1 MNMKRDNSNRAT
13 FIIYTMKIM
22 EYKDNY
28 ERHTGKQLI
37 VLGNYSVTDTMTP
50 LVTSQVTTTPTK

>member
-1 MNMKRDNSNRAT
+1 MKRDDSNRAT
-13 FIIYTMKIM
+13 FIICTMKIM
-22 EYKDNY
+22 ENKGNY